1 MAKSRARAP
10 SLAAAVQ
17 KDVSA
22 VKLERGK
29 SVCYQALEGSV
40 FPEEFAEAFIFN
52 GADHFE
58 VESIRDACIENVLND
73 SLWGKDGQVDFL
85 VEGQSCF
92 KMRCKR
98 VMQASPA
105 VCAKSWFEAFKDDTR
120 LKKLYPEFVPGTRKI
135 LEVLDETAMVVSCSV
150 DFGGNFCQ
158 LAYLVAMKEDD
169 EGRAMVLIESVEHPE
184 GKFIAMGGGQSLVSH
199 FGVVFAPVQ
208 GKTQQTQAVAGENA
222 KVTADSLVVTD
233 QAQVAIAKGKLET
246 SFLKRLEAAEQLM
259 IDGSASSCFAGC
271 NQCIAM

>member
-1 MAKSRARAP
+1 MAKTRSRPP

-22 VKLERGK
+22 TKLTRGK

-40 FPEEFAEAFIFN
+40 LPEEFLEAFMFK
-52 GADHFE
+52 GADQFE
-58 VESIRDACIENVLND
+58 VESIRDACIENVLDD
-73 SLWGKDGQVDFL
+73 SLWGTDGQVDFL

-98 VMQASPA
+98 AMQASPA
-105 VCAKSWFEAFKDDTR
+105 VCAKSWFEAFKDDAK
-120 LKKLYPEFVPGTRKI
+120 LKKLYPDFIPGTRKI
-135 LEVLDETAMVVSCSV
+135 LEVLDDTAMVVSCSV

-158 LAYLVAMKEDD
+158 LAYLVAMKEDED
-169 EGRAMVLIESVEHPE
+169 GRAMVLIESVEHPE

-208 GKTQQTQAVAGENA
+208 GKPQQSQAVAGENA
-222 KVTADSLVVTD
+222 KVTAGGKVVGD
-233 QAQVAIAKGKLET
+233 QTQVAIAKDKLEC
-246 SFLKRLEAAEQLM
+246 SFLKRLEVAEQLVR
-259 IDGSASSCFAGC
+259 DGSALSCFAGC
-271 NQCIAM
+271 NQCTAM